1 MSKVKNAT
9 VQYVLLVNDAWIV
22 HIMKHEQTSV
32 DGANYKFYYLT
43 KSMLSHS
50 SVGGLD
56 VSLVQKTSN
65 YTLLSYLL
73 PYSLIYSKN
82 LTLSQHKKPSILI
95 VKVSVS

>member
-1 MSKVKNAT
+1 MSKVRNAT

-73 PYSLIYSKN
+73 PYSLIYF
-82 LTLSQHKKPSILI
+82 KKFKSTQKGIYND
-95 VKVSVS
+95 V

>member
-22 HIMKHEQTSV
+22 HIMKHEQTS
-32 DGANYKFYYLT
+32 DGVNYKFYYLT

-73 PYSLIYSKN
+73 PLLLIYSKN
-82 LTLSQHKKPSILI
+82 LTLSQHKKPSIMI
-95 VKVSVS
+95 FRSSVS